1 MLKGQKQRK
10 ILCYVCFLITGN
22 GSLLM
27 VSKAA
32 GNMVK
37 VCGCEI
43 LIDHP
48 IKPAFTP
55 RIPAE
60 L

>member
-1 MLKGQKQRK
+1 
-10 ILCYVCFLITGN
+10 
-22 GSLLM
+22 M

-37 VCGCEI
+37 FSGGEI

-55 RIPAE
+55 RISAE